1 MLEIRVNARRPP
13 THRDQYYSVGA
24 ALISANRKI
33 GNPVHNW
40 ILLIQLPTRRTR
52 ENNVS
57 AWTKPECPLKQ
68 HESLSSASRSAG
80 FQTAGAATIPLFWKI
95 NPRTMQSRCLALPM
109 RYEVR
114 VQLQQPQPRRLL
126 HVQLLKI
133 SLREANGRFPP
144 CRSLVVFC
152 CLFKVC
158 LKFDANYSE
167 SLTVEILRR
176 LASYSV
182 CASCRCS

>member
-40 ILLIQLPTRRTR
+40 ILLIQLLTRRTR
-52 ENNVS
+52 ENNIS
-57 AWTKPECPLKQ
+57 TWTKPECPLKPQ
-68 HESLSSASRSAG
+68 KSFSSASRSAC

-109 RYEVR
+109 RYEAL
-114 VQLQQPQPRRLL
+114 VQLQQLQPRRLS

-133 SLREANGRFPP
+133 SLREAKQ
-144 CRSLVVFC
+144 SLIVFC
-152 CLFKVC
+152 CEVC

-167 SLTVEILRR
+167 SLSVEILRR

-182 CASCRCS
+182 FASCRCL